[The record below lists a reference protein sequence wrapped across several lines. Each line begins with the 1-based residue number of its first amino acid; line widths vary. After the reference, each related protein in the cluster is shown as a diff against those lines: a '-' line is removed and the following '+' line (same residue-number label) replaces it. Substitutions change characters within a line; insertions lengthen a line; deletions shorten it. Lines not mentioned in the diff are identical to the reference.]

1 MWTGVAV
8 KHAILRAPGRPHIVL
23 PLLTVLLVACQ
34 GSSPAP
40 VISSP
45 TSFVTPISA
54 PTGDV
59 QETVGNPPGPVL
71 VLVPL
76 PKGESLAGVGPVGD
90 VDTGFEWQLFRG
102 RDDQWQPL
110 VWPAEA
116 NPRSLSVSPSG
127 DLIFAVPFSNA
138 IFGRGQAWG
147 LMRSASGGD
156 SWQQSLKGLRD
167 PYVMDLVFSPAF
179 DTDHT
184 MFVVTWYSG
193 VHFSTDAGENWQL
206 VPYREEIQ
214 PSGGASPYDLALAVS
229 PDYRGSPVESEPPA
243 QGMVIA
249 SFARRLHRWDRVDGV
264 WRTVA
269 LTVTTPIKGFEP
281 SQAQL
286 TAGAIAFSPGFA
298 DDGTLYLYS
307 GYAGLFRSTDRGGT
321 WRSVNRRLPS
331 PSPLITDFHLAV
343 ASATEVYVL
352 LSGPRATSGEAVPG
366 PGKRDRTLYRTRDAG
381 ASWEALLD
389 PPTLGDISAFAL
401 TRDEEGQGILHL
413 GGSRGGVSSHATEAL
428 HWD

>member
-1 MWTGVAV
+1 MCPGAAV
-8 KHAILRAPGRPHIVL
+8 TRGILRASGRPHIVL
-23 PLLTVLLVACQ
+23 PFLIVVLVACQ

-40 VISSP
+40 AISSP

-54 PTGDV
+54 LTGDV
-59 QETVGNPPGPVL
+59 QETEGNPPGPVL
-71 VLVPL
+71 ALAPL
-76 PKGESLAGVGPVGD
+76 PNGESLAGVGPVGD
-90 VDTGFEWQLFRG
+90 VDTDFEWQLFRG
-102 RDDQWQPL
+102 HDDQWQPL
-110 VWPAEA
+110 AWPAEA

-147 LMRSASGGD
+147 LMRSSSGGD

-167 PYVMDLVFSPAF
+167 PYVMDLAFSPAF
-179 DTDHT
+179 ETDHT

-193 VHFSTDAGENWQL
+193 VHFSTDAGESWQL

-229 PDYRGSPVESEPPA
+229 PDFLGSPVESEPPA
-243 QGMVIA
+243 QGMVMA
-249 SFARRLHRWDRVDGV
+249 SFARRLHRWDRVDGG

-307 GYAGLFRSTDRGGT
+307 GYAGLFRSTDRGET
-321 WRSVNRRLPS
+321 WRSVNRGLPS
-331 PSPLITDFHLAV
+331 PSPLITDYHLAV

-352 LSGPRATSGEAVPG
+352 LFGPRATSGETVSG
-366 PGKRDRTLYRTRDAG
+366 LGKRGRTLYRTRDAG

-389 PPTLGDISAFAL
+389 PPTLGDISALAL
-401 TRDEEGQGILHL
+401 TRDEKGQVILHL
-413 GGSRGGVSSHATEAL
+413 GGSRGGVSSHATDTL

>member
-1 MWTGVAV
+1 MWPGAAV
-8 KHAILRAPGRPHIVL
+8 KNAIVRASGLPHIAL
-23 PLLTVLLVACQ
+23 PLLIVFLVACQ
-34 GSSPAP
+34 GSSPTAA
-40 VISSP
+40 ISSL
-45 TSFVTPISA
+45 TSFVSPLSA

-59 QETVGNPPGPVL
+59 QEAVGNPPGPVL
-71 VLVPL
+71 ALAPL
-76 PKGESLAGVGPVGD
+76 PDGEFLAGVGPVGD
-90 VDTGFEWQLFRG
+90 IDGGFEWQLFRG
-102 RDDQWQPL
+102 HNDQWRP
-110 VWPAEA
+110 VTWPAEA
-116 NPRSLSVSPSG
+116 NPRSLRTSPSG

-147 LMRSASGGD
+147 LMRSSSGGD

-167 PYVMDLVFSPAF
+167 PYVMDLAFSPAF

-193 VHFSTDAGENWQL
+193 VHFSTDAGESWQL
-206 VPYREEIQ
+206 VAYPEEIQ

-229 PDYRGSPVESEPPA
+229 PDFLGSPVESEPPA
-243 QGMVIA
+243 QGMVMA
-249 SFARRLHRWDRVDGV
+249 SFARRLHRWDRIDGG

-298 DDGTLYLYS
+298 DDATLYLYS
-307 GYAGLFRSTDRGGT
+307 GYGGLFRSTDRGET
-321 WRSVNRRLPS
+321 WRSVNRGLPS
-331 PSPLITDFHLAV
+331 PSPLISYFHLAV

-352 LSGPRATSGEAVPG
+352 LSGPRVTSGETVPG
-366 PGKRDRTLYRTRDAG
+366 LGQRDRTLYRTRDAG
-381 ASWEALLD
+381 ASWEELLD
-389 PPTLGDISAFAL
+389 PPTMGDVSAFAL
-401 TRDEEGQGILHL
+401 TRDEKRHVILHL

>member
-1 MWTGVAV
+1 
-8 KHAILRAPGRPHIVL
+8 
-23 PLLTVLLVACQ
+23 
-34 GSSPAP
+34 
-40 VISSP
+40 
-45 TSFVTPISA
+45 
-54 PTGDV
+54 
-59 QETVGNPPGPVL
+59 
-71 VLVPL
+71 
-76 PKGESLAGVGPVGD
+76 
-90 VDTGFEWQLFRG
+90 
-102 RDDQWQPL
+102 
-110 VWPAEA
+110 
-116 NPRSLSVSPSG
+116 
-127 DLIFAVPFSNA
+127 
-138 IFGRGQAWG
+138 
-147 LMRSASGGD
+147 MRSASGGD

-286 TAGAIAFSPGFA
+286 TAGAIAFS
-298 DDGTLYLYS
+298 
-307 GYAGLFRSTDRGGT
+307 
-321 WRSVNRRLPS
+321 
-331 PSPLITDFHLAV
+331 
-343 ASATEVYVL
+343 ATEVYVL